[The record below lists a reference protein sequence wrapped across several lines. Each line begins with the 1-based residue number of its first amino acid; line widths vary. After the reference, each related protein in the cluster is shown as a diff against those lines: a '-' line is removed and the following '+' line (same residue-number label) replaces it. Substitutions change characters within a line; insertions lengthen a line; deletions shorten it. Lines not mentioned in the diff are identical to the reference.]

1 MSVKIQFKKLHP
13 DASVPEKATPGS
25 AGWDVRALESG
36 GIGVGETVLVRT
48 GIAVAIPMGYEIQTR
63 PRSGLAVKKGITLL
77 NSPATIDSD
86 YRGELFIP
94 LTNLG
99 KNGFSF
105 GAGYRVAQIVLS
117 RVPEGEFVEVDELP
131 STVRG
136 DGGFGHTGVE

>member
-63 PRSGLAVKKGITLL
+63 PRSGLAVKKGSPCSTLL
-77 NSPATIDSD
+77 RRSTRITEESFSSP
-86 YRGELFIP
+86 
-94 LTNLG
+94 
-99 KNGFSF
+99 
-105 GAGYRVAQIVLS
+105 
-117 RVPEGEFVEVDELP
+117 
-131 STVRG
+131 
-136 DGGFGHTGVE
+136 